1 MGTPIDRRAALTA
14 LAGLAWGT
22 HALAQAPASPA
33 APAPAPGRAPD
44 WPKVVQ
50 AGGATL
56 TFYLPQLDAWDGH
69 RLEAHAAVSVAPS
82 ADAPPVFGVAAIVAE
97 TQVDKG
103 TRTVSIE
110 GLRIASVRFPSAPDQ
125 EAAYKKLLEQHIP
138 NRVRK
143 MELDRLEAA
152 LATVEARER
161 GEKKP
166 LRNDPPR
173 IVLSTTPALLVLI
186 DGAPAYRAVAGTPY
200 QRVINT
206 RPLLLKDAAGTH
218 YLRLFDG
225 WMRAPAV
232 TGPWNVAAQPP
243 ADLAGILQAA
253 TKSGGV
259 DLLAGGDPKDPATHP
274 SLAKGPVPMIL
285 VATEPTELIVTEGE
299 PQYSAIGGG
308 SQLLYVSNTTG
319 HVFKHIGDQQ
329 TYVLVSGRWFR
340 AASPAGPWTHVAGKD
355 LPPDFAKIPDDSPK
369 ENVKASVPGTPQ
381 AQEAV
386 IANGIPETAAI
397 KRSEAKLTPPPQYDG
412 GAPQFKPIEG
422 TTLAYVQNNPYP
434 IIQVSPTSYYALQ
447 NGIWFVAP
455 TPQGFWEVATTV
467 PPAIYS
473 IPPAS
478 PVHYV
483 TYVHVYRATPT
494 VVYVGYTP
502 GYYGVY
508 VSDGV
513 VVYGTGYV
521 YPAWTGTV
529 YYATP
534 VTYGYA
540 VSPTYTPWTGWIM
553 GFGFGWAFGAVT
565 AGWGWGCYPSW
576 GPYYS
581 RGAAVGRYGA
591 AAWGPGGWAATTGN
605 VYHRWGDTAA
615 VTRHSSGYNAWTGN
629 RWAGSAG
636 MSYNSRTGTI
646 AAGQRA
652 AVGNVYTGDYAY
664 GARGTAV
671 NPRTGQSV
679 TAGRVSAGNVES
691 GRYGSAGYVRGE
703 SGGAARVGNDL
714 YATKDGN
721 VYRNTG
727 SGWEQSSGGN
737 WSGVSDP
744 GRSSSLS
751 QQQSVRSAGE
761 ARVNSYRSSGA
772 ASGGYHG
779 GGGSMSGGGGFR
791 GGGGGRRR

>member
-1 MGTPIDRRAALTA
+1 MPIGRRTVLTA
-14 LAGLAWGT
+14 LLGLAWGSR
-22 HALAQAPASPA
+22 ALAQTPSLPPEPPGA
-33 APAPAPGRAPD
+33 AITPD
-44 WPKVVQ
+44 WPKVVK
-50 AGGATL
+50 AGDATI
-56 TFYLPQLDAWDGH
+56 TFYLPQFDSWDGH
-69 RLEAHAAVSVAPS
+69 RLEAHAAVSIAPS
-82 ADAPPVFGVAAIVAE
+82 ASAQAVFGVASVVAE

-103 TRTVSIE
+103 ARTVTIE
-110 GLRIASVRFPSAPDQ
+110 GLKVSSVRFPSAADQ
-125 EAAYKKLLEQHIP
+125 EAAYRKLIEQHIP
-138 NRVRK
+138 SRVRT

-152 LATVEARER
+152 LAAVQARTR
-161 GEKKP
+161 GEGKP
-166 LRNDPPR
+166 LRNEPPR
-173 IVLSTTPALLVLI
+173 IVFSTTPALLVLI
-186 DGAPAYRAVAGTPY
+186 DGSPAYRPVTGTPY
-200 QRVINT
+200 ERVINT

-225 WMRAPAV
+225 WMAAAAL
-232 TGPWNVAAQPP
+232 TGPWSVAAKAP
-243 ADLAGILQAA
+243 ADLTGILQTA
-253 TKSGGV
+253 TKAGGV
-259 DLLAGGDPKDPATHP
+259 DLLAGGDPKDPASRP
-274 SLAKGPVPMIL
+274 SLAKGPVPAIL
-285 VATEPTELIVTEGE
+285 VALEPTELIVTEGE
-299 PQYSAIGGG
+299 PNYTAVGGG
-308 SQLLYVSNTTG
+308 TQLLYVSNTTG
-319 HVFKHIGDQQ
+319 HVFKHLGDQQ

-340 AASPAGPWTHVAGKD
+340 GASPAGPWTHVPGKD

-397 KRSEAKLTPPPQYDG
+397 KRSEAKLSPPPQYDG
-412 GAPQFKPIEG
+412 GAPKFQPIEG
-422 TTLAYVQNNPYP
+422 TSLAYVQNTPYP
-434 IIQVSPTSYYALQ
+434 VIQVSPTSYYALQ

-467 PPAIYS
+467 PAEIYS

-483 TYVHVYRATPT
+483 TYVNVYRATPT

-529 YYATP
+529 YYGVP

-565 AGWGWGCYPSW
+565 AGWGWGCYPAW
-576 GPYYS
+576 GPYYA
-581 RGAAVGRYGA
+581 RGAAVGPYGA

-605 VYHRWGDTAA
+605 VYHRWGDTTA

-664 GARGTAV
+664 GARGAAV
-671 NPRTGQSV
+671 NPRTGQAV
-679 TAGRVSAGNVES
+679 TAGRVTTGNVES
-691 GRYGSAGYVRGE
+691 GRSGSAGYVRGQ
-703 SGGAARVGNDL
+703 SGGVARVGNDL
-714 YATKDGN
+714 YATHDGN

-727 SGWEQSSGGN
+727 GGWQQHGSGG
-737 WSGVSDP
+737 WSGVSDQA
-744 GRSSSLS
+744 RSNALNY
-751 QQQSVRSAGE
+751 QQQVRSAGE
-761 ARVNSYRSSGA
+761 TRASQYRSSH
-772 ASGGYHG
+772 SGGYQG
-779 GGGSMSGGGGFR
+779 GGGGVR
-791 GGGGGRRR
+791 GGGGRRR